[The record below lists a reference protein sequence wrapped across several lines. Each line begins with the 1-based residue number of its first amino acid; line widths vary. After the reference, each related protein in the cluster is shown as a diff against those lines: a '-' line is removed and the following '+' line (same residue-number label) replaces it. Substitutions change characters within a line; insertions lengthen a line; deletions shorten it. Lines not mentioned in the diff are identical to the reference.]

1 MDTSTTTV
9 SVRLLDKEYLV
20 ACPEDEQDGLL
31 RAAHYLNGRMKEIR
45 DSGKVIGMDRIA
57 VMVALNIAHDLLQ
70 QQSQRT
76 QYGRNLGVRVRVLRE
91 RVDEVLHEGRP
102 VEQ

>member
-1 MDTSTTTV
+1 MDTGTEAI

-31 RAAHYLNGRMKEIR
+31 RAAREIR
-45 DSGKVIGMDRIA
+45 DSGKVIGIDRIA

-76 QYGRNLGVRVRVLRE
+76 QSGRNFGVRVHALRE
-91 RVDEVLHEGRP
+91 RVDEVLHEGRQL
-102 VEQ
+102 EL